1 LLAAAYMA
9 QVASSDNAAARLALA
24 GTGFRDFTRIA
35 AGSPEMWR
43 DIFLSN
49 RAALRAE
56 LAAVRAVLD
65 QAERSIAEGDGAALE
80 ALLARAAQA
89 RRDWRKE

>member
-1 LLAAAYMA
+1 
-9 QVASSDNAAARLALA
+9 RH
-24 GTGFRDFTRIA
+24 FRDAEEECRSLIA

-49 RAALRAE
+49 RDAMLAE

-65 QAERSIAEGDGAALE
+65 RAERAIDGGDGAALL
-80 ALLARAAQA
+80 ALLDTAAQA
-89 RRDWRKE
+89 RRNWRKE